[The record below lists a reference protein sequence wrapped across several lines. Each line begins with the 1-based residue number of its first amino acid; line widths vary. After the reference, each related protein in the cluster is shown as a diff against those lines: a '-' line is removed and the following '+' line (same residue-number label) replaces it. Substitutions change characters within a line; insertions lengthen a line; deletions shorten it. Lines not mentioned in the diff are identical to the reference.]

1 MRVVFN
7 ATEMRFPVRLEKC
20 DRSFP
25 VGFKGYIGGGAGEIY
40 PGPYEVTP
48 SRETQELLTDGY
60 QMDGNVTV
68 YPIPSNYG
76 LITYNGYELTVS

>member
-7 ATEMRFPVRLEKC
+7 ATEMRFPVRLEKNG
-20 DRSFP
+20 RRIP
-25 VGFKGYIGGGAGEIY
+25 VDFKGYIGGGAGEIY
-40 PGPYEVTP
+40 RGPYEVTP